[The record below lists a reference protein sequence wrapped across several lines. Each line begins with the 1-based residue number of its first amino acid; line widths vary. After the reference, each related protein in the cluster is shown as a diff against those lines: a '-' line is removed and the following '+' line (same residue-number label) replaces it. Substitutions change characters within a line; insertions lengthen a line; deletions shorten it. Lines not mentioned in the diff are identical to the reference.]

1 MFSSIS
7 FQQNNKAIEEL
18 KGRGKDLNDVM
29 AKLRG
34 NKPILNLYGSS
45 GVGKTTLGKEICLK
59 WPGKHISVDLREV
72 TEMKDVYFH
81 IMLGL
86 DTNRTIIKHDENPVI
101 EQLEKV
107 LEEGQGDVLLVL
119 DNVDQFSGA
128 DDDVATSM
136 NTKFITFL
144 QKLLGSK
151 DSRAKARLKVLLISR
166 GRFRVAEDGNE
177 RRKNEVCVFEAIDH
191 KELKVLEKE
200 TSTEILQTASGF
212 PKKESPQLEKLVEVS
227 KGKPLFLNGMAAI
240 LRQNIVD
247 AEKLLEALQQ
257 ELKDV
262 RLEDKAARD
271 EVNNENESWD
281 YRSEGIDE
289 EQVSCLRKVFFLLPS
304 DTLRQSAVA
313 LSLFCKSFSVHAAS
327 SVLDV
332 DMPEAISILEG
343 LRNSKVLSVVP
354 EVRELLYDIHP
365 LMRSFL
371 RSVERSPIFKQ
382 CTEKAKRRF
391 CELYLRKMKDM
402 AAILDKDYMNVF
414 EQFELDKPN
423 YQLALDISCKTG
435 YIDISKGYHETL
447 MMCHLFEAML
457 DENSKRKIFQS
468 WAEAAKEDGREG

>member
-59 WPGKHISVDLREV
+59 WPGEHISVDLREV

-81 IMLGL
+81 IMLAL
-86 DTNRTIIKHDENPVI
+86 DTNRTIIKYDENPVI
-101 EQLEKV
+101 EQLAMV
-107 LEEGQGDVLLVL
+107 LEEGQGDALLVL

-128 DDDVATSM
+128 DGDVATSM
-136 NTKFITFL
+136 NTKFISFL
-144 QKLLGSK
+144 RKLLGSK
-151 DSRAKARLKVLLISR
+151 DSRARAQLKVLLISR
-166 GRFRVAEDGNE
+166 GRFRVTEDGNE

-212 PKKESPQLEKLVEVS
+212 PRKESPQLEKLVEVS

-240 LRQNIVD
+240 LRQRIVD
-247 AEKLLEALQQ
+247 AEKLLEVLQQ

-262 RLEDKAARD
+262 RLEDKA
-271 EVNNENESWD
+271 VNNENESWD

-435 YIDISKGYHETL
+435 YIEISKGYHETL

-457 DENSKRKIFQS
+457 DENSKRKIFRS
-468 WAEAAKEDGREG
+468 WAKAAKEDGREG